1 MMNNDLFRHAASTSL
16 GAALLLALAACGS
29 GDGGAPA
36 AQQPAEGGAVVKA
49 EAASGEATQGA
60 QTSQA
65 QNDVPA
71 AQTNAAQAGAAND
84 VASSDEPKTMT
95 EPISKESVRGDV
107 LATAL
112 TQEITV
118 PAQNGNSDG
127 QQSQVVLWKDFGK
140 PDEDPNGVNAI
151 LYERAVRVGAAG
163 NLLGTL
169 VYDSRT
175 WLAHPEKAA
184 RGWDAVRVQF
194 GISGQEQ
201 IPLDLTRGSEDQE
214 VLRINRTALVD
225 RQRVLHMKYE
235 ETLSSTQSVAETER
249 GVRKNEA
256 VRNGNLITWKRGNNK
271 GTEISLGIER
281 PYMTSEESVRQ
292 FNVCVTVSSDWAKS
306 DATGKDESD
315 RVRDICS
322 RWEVPQNWQAGDSLI
337 YKGAYM
343 DEQVW
348 ETMMIDMGSN
358 PSVPYRFS
366 DDLDRWDSDKVPSR

>member
-1 MMNNDLFRHAASTSL
+1 MNNDLFRHAASSSL

-49 EAASGEATQGA
+49 ETTSGEATQGT
-60 QTSQA
+60 QPGQA
-65 QNDVPA
+65 PGGAPA
-71 AQTNAAQAGAAND
+71 AQTNSAQAGAAND
-84 VASSDEPKTMT
+84 VVSSDEPKTMT
-95 EPISKESVRGDV
+95 EPISKDSVRGDV

-151 LYERAVRVGAAG
+151 LYERAVRVGTAG

-194 GISGQEQ
+194 GKIG
-201 IPLDLTRGSEDQE
+201 RAH
-214 VLRINRTALVD
+214 V
-225 RQRVLHMKYE
+225 
-235 ETLSSTQSVAETER
+235 
-249 GVRKNEA
+249 
-256 VRNGNLITWKRGNNK
+256 
-271 GTEISLGIER
+271 
-281 PYMTSEESVRQ
+281 
-292 FNVCVTVSSDWAKS
+292 
-306 DATGKDESD
+306 
-315 RVRDICS
+315 
-322 RWEVPQNWQAGDSLI
+322 
-337 YKGAYM
+337 
-343 DEQVW
+343 
-348 ETMMIDMGSN
+348 
-358 PSVPYRFS
+358 
-366 DDLDRWDSDKVPSR
+366 